1 MGIPEYRGI
10 GRINS
15 YGLLLLKGN
24 LFVIL
29 LRGLRET
36 LPFIT
41 YGDNGIVEFM
51 RTSILPLMLFFTL
64 FVMML
69 D

>member
-1 MGIPEYRGI
+1 M
-10 GRINS
+10 NS

-24 LFVIL
+24 PFVL
-29 LRGLRET
+29 LPRGLRGA

-51 RTSILPLMLFFTL
+51 RTSILPLMLFFTS